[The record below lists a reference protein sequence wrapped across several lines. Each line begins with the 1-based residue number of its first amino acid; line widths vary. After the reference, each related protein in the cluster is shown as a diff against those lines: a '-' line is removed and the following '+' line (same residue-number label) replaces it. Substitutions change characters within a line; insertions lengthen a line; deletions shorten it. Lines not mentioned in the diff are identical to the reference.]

1 MAPDAYLKI
10 NRKMFDGL
18 VESFPERLKK
28 QVRILW
34 WHLLWNANY
43 MDNGKLKRGQIYAS
57 RQSLGDATMLS
68 DRTIRTL
75 LNRLK
80 SDQPNANRF
89 LKATNQTTNS
99 ATILTIVNYD
109 GWVLAKDKCD
119 QTSDQPKPES
129 DQPSVRTRIEVKE
142 IKEEKYMA
150 SNDDVVA
157 VYDHFKRTIN
167 DKARLTR
174 QGQDKIKT
182 RLKVFSRSE
191 LVSAM
196 DNISNDE
203 FFQQHNAT
211 RPIAWFFHSDERIE
225 TYIHKV
231 PQATNG
237 RASTNACPGC
247 KKELVTR
254 QYPVGNPRV
263 PPDLQGVPIVE
274 CGRCSYRRRVDE
286 FVQ

>member
-89 LKATNQTTNS
+89 LKATNQTTNR

-150 SNDDVVA
+150 SND
-157 VYDHFKRTIN
+157 
-167 DKARLTR
+167 
-174 QGQDKIKT
+174 
-182 RLKVFSRSE
+182 
-191 LVSAM
+191 
-196 DNISNDE
+196 
-203 FFQQHNAT
+203 
-211 RPIAWFFHSDERIE
+211 
-225 TYIHKV
+225 
-231 PQATNG
+231 
-237 RASTNACPGC
+237 
-247 KKELVTR
+247 
-254 QYPVGNPRV
+254 
-263 PPDLQGVPIVE
+263 
-274 CGRCSYRRRVDE
+274 
-286 FVQ
+286 

>member
-1 MAPDAYLKI
+1 MDCFKRPKCLRCCVYPHQRKSLWAFSFEVYMAPDAYLKI

-109 GWVLAKDKCD
+109 GWVLAKDKCP
-119 QTSDQPKPES
+119 TE
-129 DQPSVRTRIEVKE
+129 TR
-142 IKEEKYMA
+142 
-150 SNDDVVA
+150 
-157 VYDHFKRTIN
+157 KRPTKCPYKN
-167 DKARLTR
+167 RSKRNKR
-174 QGQDKIKT
+174 
-182 RLKVFSRSE
+182 RKVHG
-191 LVSAM
+191 
-196 DNISNDE
+196 
-203 FFQQHNAT
+203 FQ
-211 RPIAWFFHSDERIE
+211 RRCRCRI
-225 TYIHKV
+225 
-231 PQATNG
+231 
-237 RASTNACPGC
+237 
-247 KKELVTR
+247 
-254 QYPVGNPRV
+254 
-263 PPDLQGVPIVE
+263 
-274 CGRCSYRRRVDE
+274 
-286 FVQ
+286 